1 VNRIR
6 VIVPA
11 YQRPEWLKVCLGS
24 LAVQDHPDFDV
35 TIVDDAS
42 PDPDV
47 SLIANTYADRLDW
60 RAIRAK
66 DRCGA
71 LASRCA
77 AVAAAD
83 PEDHDV
89 LVFVDGDDWL
99 YHASVLTMISD
110 AIDDD
115 NWMTFGTMMSV
126 ATHPDRSDRAA
137 GLDLLMHSRRRWFES
152 NRTSIVESA
161 GYRRTPWCFTH
172 PIACK
177 AFLWKAI
184 DPSVFRLNSGHWIR
198 TYTDLVSGYPLLEL
212 SGGRFRFLD
221 DVSYVYNVHAGNVEA
236 DPTRDRARAAISR
249 WLRSLPPCESLDRSM
264 IRPPRGS
271 AR

>member
-1 VNRIR
+1 VTRVR

-11 YQRPEWLKVCLGS
+11 YQRPEWLEVCLGS

-42 PDPDV
+42 PDPEV
-47 SLIANTYADRLDW
+47 SRIANTYADRLGW
-60 RAIRAK
+60 RARRAEH
-66 DRCGA
+66 RCGA
-71 LASRCA
+71 LASRCV

-83 PEDHDV
+83 PGDHDV

-99 YHASVLTMISD
+99 HHPSVLTLISD
-110 AIDDD
+110 AIDDE

-126 ATHPDRSDRAA
+126 ATDPDRVDRAA
-137 GLDLLMHSRRRWFES
+137 GLDALMYSRRRWFEK
-152 NRTSIVESA
+152 NWTSVVESA
-161 GYRRTPWCFTH
+161 GYRQIPWCFTH

-184 DPSVFRLNSGHWIR
+184 DPSVFRLSNGRWLR
-198 TYTDLVSGYPLLEL
+198 TYTDLVFGYPLLEL

-221 DVSYVYNVHAGNVEA
+221 DITYVYNVHADNVEA
-236 DPTRDRARAAISR
+236 DPSRDQARFTMSR
-249 WLRSLPPCESLDRSM
+249 WLRSLPPHAPFDDSM
-264 IRPPRGS
+264 IHRPGGS
-271 AR
+271 EG